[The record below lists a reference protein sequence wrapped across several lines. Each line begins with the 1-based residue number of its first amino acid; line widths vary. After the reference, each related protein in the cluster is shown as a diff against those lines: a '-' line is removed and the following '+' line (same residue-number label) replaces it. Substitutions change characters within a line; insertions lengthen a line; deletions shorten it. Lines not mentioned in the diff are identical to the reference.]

1 MAPEMVT
8 VPPINSVIPP
18 FVQDVFESAGGR
30 WEDLPTVPA
39 HGQLKGHYGDLK
51 GMWIWGRLPRLTSW
65 LSAPL
70 GKSLCLSGP
79 WFSLSVE

>member
-30 WEDLPTVPA
+30 WGDLPTVPA
-39 HGQLKGHYGDLK
+39 HGQ
-51 GMWIWGRLPRLTSW
+51 
-65 LSAPL
+65 
-70 GKSLCLSGP
+70 
-79 WFSLSVE
+79 